1 MSLLDLL
8 VFLIDIDSGL
18 LLAVCN
24 AVKKNELLVVE
35 LCILLPRIILIINI
49 ILQYFR
55 IFCAELYQS
64 S

>member
-8 VFLIDIDSGL
+8 VFLIDSDSGL

-55 IFCAELYQS
+55 IFCVELYQS